1 MMRDRHDG
9 PIGAFGA
16 ELATTLP
23 SIEAA
28 LETAQADP
36 ADAYPLR
43 EAYRLLHALK
53 GAASMVGLAA
63 LGYLLN
69 QAEDLIDPESG
80 TVDPVAVGLLRETLP
95 QFAAYVD
102 AGLTGAP
109 VAPVASP
116 LSAFRIVCAG
126 ASGALAELV
135 EIDTREFAAWLA
147 DGAVPSEA
155 PADETALE
163 PIPDL
168 CAFTAPPSASELA
181 VPIQKPVEPAPPLTT
196 PAAPAAVPDDMDAP
210 EAVDPELAEVFAQE
224 AQEHLQAIARLTS
237 ELSPEATDRQSLQEL
252 RRAVHTLKGAAGVV
266 GFTTAARLAHRME
279 DLLDALYDDGVA
291 LTAEAVRVLTASSDA
306 LDELL
311 TPTAAQPRPDLVP
324 RLLAQFDALGPAAA
338 AAAAPP
344 VAVAEAAPAPA
355 APVVAAIETPE
366 TVRPRP
372 AFNERRRG
380 EERRSSEGRREQ
392 DQVVRVPLARINELV
407 RFMTEL
413 VINRATFEQHYAGL
427 ASQVDELKLST
438 ARLRRVAQ
446 KLETDYEA
454 RALGGNLV
462 LRTTGGETGRA
473 SGGGGEGFDELE
485 FDRYTDFHLL
495 TRELA
500 ETASD
505 IATVGSRVGDALG
518 DFDSDLTRLGRI
530 TRDIQD
536 KVMEFRMVPLR
547 TLGSR
552 LERAVRVAAEACG
565 KSVAFALE
573 GEQVAMDKSLLQEMA
588 DPLMHLLR
596 NAVDHG
602 IERPE
607 AREAAGKSPTGRVV
621 VRAYHEGTD
630 VVLEVEDDG
639 RGLDF
644 DRIRRTVVERGYM
657 DEAAAAALDEESLA
671 GYLFEPGF
679 STAQR
684 VTEISGRGVGMDIVK
699 AKVVHVNGRIRVV
712 SRRGA
717 GATWVVRLPM
727 TLAITRILLFRA
739 GNQLMGLPLGA
750 ILQIVRPHAAAIV
763 PMGSDHVITVG
774 GRTYPVRD
782 LADWLGLP
790 RQARPAHGARPLLIA
805 NLAGR
810 HVAIEIDEILT
821 SRDAVVKTLGTHL
834 RRVPGVWG
842 ATLLGDGTVVL
853 LLNPA
858 DLGGVAEAP
867 RPRPASPRAALPEKE
882 PYTILIVDDSLSM
895 RHVLSAAVRRAGW
908 TAVQAR
914 DGFEALEAVHRG
926 SRPPDLILLDIE
938 MPRMDGY
945 EFLAT
950 IRGQK
955 GYATLPI
962 VMLTSRGGEKHREK
976 AGALGATDYLVKPF
990 QEDALTERV
999 ERLIQTSRQASR
1011 KAAS

>member
-291 LTAEAVRVLTASSDA
+291 LTAEAARLLTASSDA

-311 TPTAAQPRPDLVP
+311 TAPAATTPRPDLVP
-324 RLLAQFDALGPAAA
+324 RLLAQFDALGPVPAQ
-338 AAAAPP
+338 
-344 VAVAEAAPAPA
+344 VQAPA
-355 APVVAAIETPE
+355 ALEPSRARAPEAPAIDTLEPVP
-366 TVRPRP
+366 VRP
-372 AFNERRRG
+372 ALNERRSG
-380 EERRSSEGRREQ
+380 EDRRSGEGRREH

-413 VINRATFEQHYAGL
+413 EI
-427 ASQVDELKLST
+427 
-438 ARLRRVAQ
+438 
-446 KLETDYEA
+446 
-454 RALGGNLV
+454 
-462 LRTTGGETGRA
+462 GRA
-473 SGGGGEGFDELE
+473 
-485 FDRYTDFHLL
+485 
-495 TRELA
+495 
-500 ETASD
+500 
-505 IATVGSRVGDALG
+505 
-518 DFDSDLTRLGRI
+518 
-530 TRDIQD
+530 
-536 KVMEFRMVPLR
+536 
-547 TLGSR
+547 
-552 LERAVRVAAEACG
+552 
-565 KSVAFALE
+565 
-573 GEQVAMDKSLLQEMA
+573 
-588 DPLMHLLR
+588 
-596 NAVDHG
+596 
-602 IERPE
+602 
-607 AREAAGKSPTGRVV
+607 
-621 VRAYHEGTD
+621 
-630 VVLEVEDDG
+630 
-639 RGLDF
+639 
-644 DRIRRTVVERGYM
+644 
-657 DEAAAAALDEESLA
+657 
-671 GYLFEPGF
+671 
-679 STAQR
+679 
-684 VTEISGRGVGMDIVK
+684 
-699 AKVVHVNGRIRVV
+699 HV
-712 SRRGA
+712 
-717 GATWVVRLPM
+717 
-727 TLAITRILLFRA
+727 
-739 GNQLMGLPLGA
+739 
-750 ILQIVRPHAAAIV
+750 
-763 PMGSDHVITVG
+763 
-774 GRTYPVRD
+774 
-782 LADWLGLP
+782 
-790 RQARPAHGARPLLIA
+790 
-805 NLAGR
+805 
-810 HVAIEIDEILT
+810 
-821 SRDAVVKTLGTHL
+821 
-834 RRVPGVWG
+834 
-842 ATLLGDGTVVL
+842 
-853 LLNPA
+853 
-858 DLGGVAEAP
+858 
-867 RPRPASPRAALPEKE
+867 
-882 PYTILIVDDSLSM
+882 
-895 RHVLSAAVRRAGW
+895 
-908 TAVQAR
+908 
-914 DGFEALEAVHRG
+914 
-926 SRPPDLILLDIE
+926 
-938 MPRMDGY
+938 
-945 EFLAT
+945 
-950 IRGQK
+950 
-955 GYATLPI
+955 
-962 VMLTSRGGEKHREK
+962 
-976 AGALGATDYLVKPF
+976 
-990 QEDALTERV
+990 
-999 ERLIQTSRQASR
+999 
-1011 KAAS
+1011 